1 VHTGQ
6 HYDEEMS
13 EVFFREL
20 GIPRPHYNLG
30 IGNLSHGAMT
40 GRQLEQIER
49 VLEVE
54 KPTWMVVYGDTNS
67 TLAGALAGAKMNIP
81 VAHVEAGLRSYNRVM
96 PEEINRVVVDHLS
109 TLLFAPTDA
118 AVRNLQKEGIAG
130 DLVLQT
136 GDVMFDVALYFGAR
150 ARTESRVLEELRLE
164 HGSYV
169 LATIHRQENVDDPR
183 RLRSIIE
190 GLGGAGI
197 PVLLPLH
204 PRTRERIRTLGIPVP
219 PAIRLLDPLG
229 YIDMAR
235 LEQSAAVI
243 ATDSGGVQ
251 REAFFHRIPCV
262 VLRTETE
269 WTELVELG
277 WNRLA
282 PPESAAV
289 ISDAIKGAHGMCG
302 LDASPYGR
310 GDAAEV
316 IVDALLRVASY
327 SSTPN
332 GVAEA

>member
-1 VHTGQ
+1 
-6 HYDEEMS
+6 
-13 EVFFREL
+13 
-20 GIPRPHYNLG
+20 
-30 IGNLSHGAMT
+30 
-40 GRQLEQIER
+40 
-49 VLEVE
+49 
-54 KPTWMVVYGDTNS
+54 
-67 TLAGALAGAKMNIP
+67 
-81 VAHVEAGLRSYNRVM
+81 
-96 PEEINRVVVDHLS
+96 VVVDHLS
-109 TLLFAPTDA
+109 TLLFAPTDT

-150 ARTESRVLEELRLE
+150 ARTESRVLEELHLE
-164 HGSYV
+164 LGNYV

-190 GLGGAGI
+190 GLGGAGM
-197 PVLLPLH
+197 PVLIPLH
-204 PRTRERIRTLGIPVP
+204 PRTRERIRMLGIPVP

-282 PPESAAV
+282 PPESALV
-289 ISDAIKGAHGMCG
+289 ISDAIKGAQGMCG

-316 IVDALLRVASY
+316 IVEALLRVASY
-327 SSTPN
+327 N
-332 GVAEA
+332 